1 MIDIDLR
8 KLGSRYLAGF
18 RMSYLGVRRRLG
30 RTVAHTADAL
40 RQGARFHE
48 DMLPEDFKGYH
59 CEWAAFLFIA
69 RPRKDSLWGTF
80 FAPFM
85 IATQNDGKRLL
96 SPDINDLDAEVVCRW
111 EERAR
116 LVTDPVMRARYGD
129 LIWDLKRVIVNE
141 KPSYGVRADC

>member
-1 MIDIDLR
+1 MCEKETRPHNEVQI
-8 KLGSRYLAGF
+8 
-18 RMSYLGVRRRLG
+18 
-30 RTVAHTADAL
+30 ADAL

-85 IATQNDGKRLL
+85 IATQNDGKDFYRLI
-96 SPDINDLDAEVVCRW
+96 SMI
-111 EERAR
+111 
-116 LVTDPVMRARYGD
+116 
-129 LIWDLKRVIVNE
+129 
-141 KPSYGVRADC
+141 